1 VTRYRTSF
9 CLMCVQATFF
19 ACFMIGIAAA
29 FRINYWLY
37 LVLTY
42 GWLDVRKLNLH
53 FTSYRPMTISNGDK
67 ASELA
72 NFAVFAASLV
82 LCLVIGGT
90 LMSAIERVTRRLG
103 KAIDIFKTMDALAK
117 EDHGSIVFGI
127 MGMAIAIATAFVT
140 IYASPLHVLRNCAI
154 FVVITSIVLRIALRK
169 VATTPVPPRH
179 MEEEQES

>member
-1 VTRYRTSF
+1 
-9 CLMCVQATFF
+9 MCVQATFF

-72 NFAVFAASLV
+72 NFAVFVASLV

-90 LMSAIERVTRRLG
+90 LMSAIESLARWLG

-117 EDHGSIVFGI
+117 EYHGSAVFPV
-127 MGMAIAIATAFVT
+127 MGMFIAIATAFVT
-140 IYASPLHVLRNCAI
+140 VHAPPLHVLRNCAI
-154 FVVITSIVLRIALRK
+154 FVVITSIVLRVALRN
-169 VATTPVPPRH
+169 VSTAASPTRQTEP
-179 MEEEQES
+179 EQKS

>member
-1 VTRYRTSF
+1 MTRHWTSF

-19 ACFMIGIAAA
+19 ACFMIGIAAG

-53 FTSYRPMTISNGDK
+53 FTSYRPMTISDGDK

-72 NFAVFAASLV
+72 NFGVFVASLV

-90 LMSAIERVTRRLG
+90 LMSAIERLTRWLG
-103 KAIDIFKTMDALAK
+103 KAIDVSETMDVLAK
-117 EDHGSIVFGI
+117 EFHGNAVFPV
-127 MGMAIAIATAFVT
+127 MGMFIAIATAFVT
-140 IYASPLHVLRNCAI
+140 VHAPPLHVLCNCAI

-169 VATTPVPPRH
+169 LATTPVPPRH
-179 MEEEQES
+179 MEEEQKS

>member
-1 VTRYRTSF
+1 MTRHWTSF
-9 CLMCVQATFF
+9 CLMCVHATFF
-19 ACFMIGIAAA
+19 ASFMIGIAAA

-42 GWLDVRKLNLH
+42 GWVDVRKLNLH

-72 NFAVFAASLV
+72 NFAVFVASLV

-90 LMSAIERVTRRLG
+90 LMNAIESLTRRLG
-103 KAIDIFKTMDALAK
+103 KAIDVFKTMDALAK
-117 EDHGSIVFGI
+117 EDHGSAVFPV
-127 MGMAIAIATAFVT
+127 MGMFIAIATAFLTVH
-140 IYASPLHVLRNCAI
+140 APPLHVLRNCVI

-169 VATTPVPPRH
+169 VSTAPLPPGH
-179 MEEEQES
+179 IEQEQKS

>member
-1 VTRYRTSF
+1 
-9 CLMCVQATFF
+9 
-19 ACFMIGIAAA
+19 MIGIAAA

-53 FTSYRPMTISNGDK
+53 FASYRPMTISNGDK

-72 NFAVFAASLV
+72 NFAVFVASLV

-90 LMSAIERVTRRLG
+90 LMSAIESLTRWLG
-103 KAIDIFKTMDALAK
+103 KAIDVSETMDVLAK
-117 EDHGSIVFGI
+117 EFHGSAVFPI
-127 MGMAIAIATAFVT
+127 LGMFIAIATAFVT
-140 IYASPLHVLRNCAI
+140 VHAPPLHVLRNCVI
-154 FVVITSIVLRIALRK
+154 FVVITGIVLRIALRK
-169 VATTPVPPRH
+169 VATTPVPPRN